1 MRVIN
6 LISSPRNIS
15 TAIMYSFNNRA
26 DTKVI
31 DEPFYGY
38 YLNKADR
45 THPGHEEIIN
55 SMECDWSK
63 IIENINSSAK
73 ESQVLLVK
81 NMAHHL
87 LEDDLDF
94 LNNWTNVLLIRDPKQ
109 LIASF
114 HQVIPNPKMEEVGIK
129 KQWELFQQSE
139 NTIVLDSN
147 EVLKNPKNVLTKLCD
162 KLEIPFSEE
171 MLSWAPGA
179 IEADGIWAK
188 HWYSNVHK
196 SSGFSRQKTSD
207 RELPESCNDL
217 YQEALPYYN
226 ELFSNAIKA

>member
-1 MRVIN
+1 MKVIN

-15 TAIMYSFNNRA
+15 TAIMYSFNNRS

-38 YLNKADR
+38 YLNQAARK
-45 THPGHEEIIN
+45 HPGHEEIIS
-55 SMECDWSK
+55 SMECEWDK
-63 IIENINSSAK
+63 IIENINVGSEK
-73 ESQVLLVK
+73 SQVLLVK

-87 LEDDLDF
+87 LGEDLDF
-94 LNNWTNVLLIRDPKQ
+94 LNDWTNVLLIRNPKQ

-129 KQWELFQQSE
+129 KQWELFQQTK
-139 NTIVLDSN
+139 NTIVLDTN
-147 EVLKNPKNVLTKLCD
+147 EVLKNPRIVLTELCARLD
-162 KLEIPFSEE
+162 IPFSEE
-171 MLSWAPGA
+171 MLAWKPGA

-188 HWYSNVHK
+188 HWYKNVHN
-196 SSGFSRQKTSD
+196 SSGFSIQKTSD
-207 RELPESCNDL
+207 RELPVSCEPLYKES
-217 YQEALPYYN
+217 LPYYK